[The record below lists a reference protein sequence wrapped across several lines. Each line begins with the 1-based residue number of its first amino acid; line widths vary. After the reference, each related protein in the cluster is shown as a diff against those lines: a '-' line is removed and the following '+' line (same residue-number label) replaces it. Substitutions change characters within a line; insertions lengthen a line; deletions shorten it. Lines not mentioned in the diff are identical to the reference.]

1 MKKHLMLL
9 CALFCLLLQ
18 SAQAAPIGWYELEAT
33 WRDGQF
39 TGRFYYDDTV
49 PYKITRVDGI
59 LTDLAQTTAITDIWN
74 LTHDLDAPQAG
85 AFLSNADPAI
95 PDSQD
100 AGFYLYL
107 KDLGAA
113 LAVDTTQDNY
123 LTDWSH
129 DFAYYDDAHLYTSP
143 LLSWRI
149 GAASEVPEP
158 GSFALAAVG
167 LLAAWGARRRRQN

>member
-59 LTDLAQTTAITDIWN
+59 LTDLAQTTAITDVWN

-149 GAASEVPEP
+149 GAVSEVPEP

>member
-1 MKKHLMLL
+1 MKKYLTLL
-9 CALFCLLLQ
+9 CALYCLLLQ
-18 SAQAAPIGWYELEAT
+18 SAQAVPIGWYNLEAT

-39 TGRFYYDDTV
+39 AGRFYYDDTV

-59 LTDLAQTTAITDIWN
+59 LTDLAQTTAITDVWN

-85 AFLSNADPAI
+85 AFLSNAAPAI

-107 KDLGAA
+107 RDLGGT

-123 LTDWSH
+123 LTDWSN
-129 DFAYYDDAHLYTSP
+129 DFAFYDEAHLYTSP

-149 GAASEVPEP
+149 SAVGEVPEP
-158 GSFALAAVG
+158 GSLALAAVG
-167 LLAAWGARRRRQN
+167 LLAAWGARRRRQR